1 MGEEVYLIPTMT
13 SPEMFCLK
21 WNDFQANISRSFKEW
36 RGDED
41 FTDVTLASGDGTTIE
56 AHKVVLAASGTFFQN
71 VLKNSKHPHPL
82 IYMRGMTETDLTSVL
97 DFIYFGETRVCENDL
112 NNFFAI
118 ADELQLKGLKEEVC
132 GNTETRNDDNLPS
145 DEIQKN
151 STNIKLEDKCVT
163 LPELFD
169 TQELVKSDV
178 EENSPVEEAELPVK
192 DDLRKLFDIS
202 FGVELSKRAITNLE
216 DLDEIIISMSEKVL
230 KKYRCRECGKDE
242 RDKTD
247 MRKHIERKHI
257 EGISHPCLYC
267 NKRYKTREQHEKHT
281 RNAHKGNV

>member
-1 MGEEVYLIPTMT
+1 M
-13 SPEMFCLK
+13 
-21 WNDFQANISRSFKEW
+21 SFKEW

-118 ADELQLKGLKEEVC
+118 ADDLQLKGLKEEVC
-132 GNTETRNDDNLPS
+132 GNTETVNDENLPS
-145 DEIQKN
+145 DELQKN
-151 STNIKLEDKCVT
+151 ATNIKLEDNFVS

-169 TQELVKSDV
+169 TQELAKSDV
-178 EENSPVEEAELPVK
+178 EENSPVKERELPVK
-192 DDLRKLFDIS
+192 DALSKSCNITSGF
-202 FGVELSKRAITNLE
+202 ELSKRTITNLK
-216 DLDEIIISMSEKVL
+216 DLDETIISMSEKHKVGKAE
-230 KKYRCRECGKDE
+230 KKYRCRECGKEE

-281 RNAHKGNV
+281 RNTHKGNV

>member
-1 MGEEVYLIPTMT
+1 MT
-13 SPEMFCLK
+13 SSEKFCLK
-21 WNDFQANISRSFKEW
+21 WNDFQANINRSFKDW
-36 RGDED
+36 RGEED
-41 FTDVTLASGDGTTIE
+41 FKDVTLASGDGTTIE

-132 GNTETRNDDNLPS
+132 GNTETII
-145 DEIQKN
+145 DEN
-151 STNIKLEDKCVT
+151 HLFVRSPDEEHNNATNIKLEDKRVS
-163 LPELFD
+163 LPQLYD
-169 TQELVKSDV
+169 TEVLVKTDV

-192 DDLRKLFDIS
+192 DALRKLFDIS
-202 FGVELSKRAITNLE
+202 SGVELSKRTITNLE

-267 NKRYKTREQHEKHT
+267 NKRYKTREQNEKHT